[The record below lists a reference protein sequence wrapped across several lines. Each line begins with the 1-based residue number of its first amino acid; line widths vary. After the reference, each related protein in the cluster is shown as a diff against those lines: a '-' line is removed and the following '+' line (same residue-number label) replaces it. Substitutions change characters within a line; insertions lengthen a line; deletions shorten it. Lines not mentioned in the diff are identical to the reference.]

1 MICHFRG
8 KEQTARHKTA
18 RHKTQDTRHKTQIA
32 DEEGEK
38 EKYQKKKRL
47 CSDTEPS
54 QVCSFIALR
63 VVLS

>member
-18 RHKTQDTRHKTQIA
+18 RHKTQMA